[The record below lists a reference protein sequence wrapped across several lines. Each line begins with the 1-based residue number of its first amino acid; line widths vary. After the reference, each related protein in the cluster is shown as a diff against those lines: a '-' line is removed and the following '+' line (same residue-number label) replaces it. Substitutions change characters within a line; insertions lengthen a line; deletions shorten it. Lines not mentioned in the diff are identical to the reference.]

1 MSPFSCTQ
9 GRLLTEFPNRADN
22 QPEFMQNLGLV
33 PNIDMSQ
40 FYSHSD
46 QAEPFNPTQTQQLP
60 YPESTPTPLYMRQRT
75 GDPAG

>member
-1 MSPFSCTQ
+1 MSTFSCIP
-9 GRLLTEFPNRADN
+9 GRLLTGFLNRADN

-46 QAEPFNPTQTQQLP
+46 QAEPFNSTQTQQLP
-60 YPESTPTPLYMRQRT
+60 YPESTSNPLYMRQRT